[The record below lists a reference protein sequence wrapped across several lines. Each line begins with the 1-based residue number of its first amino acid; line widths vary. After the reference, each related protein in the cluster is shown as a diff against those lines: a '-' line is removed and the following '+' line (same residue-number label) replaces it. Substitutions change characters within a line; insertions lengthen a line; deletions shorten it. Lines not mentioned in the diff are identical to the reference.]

1 MKDQKALLFRCLKND
16 VPAMVFSGN
25 DILFLPLLRR
35 YYDDAKTAGCTREFL
50 DDIKLR
56 IEEFEKHVEISP
68 DTIKLPD

>member
-1 MKDQKALLFRCLKND
+1 MKDQKALLLRCLKND

-25 DILFLPLLRR
+25 DILFLPLLKR
-35 YYDDAKTAGCTREFL
+35 YYTDAKEAGCTQEFL

-56 IEEFEKHVEISP
+56 IEEFEKHIEMSP

>member
-25 DILFLPLLRR
+25 DILFLPLLKR
-35 YYDDAKTAGCTREFL
+35 YYEDAKTAGCTQGFL
-50 DDIKLR
+50 DDILLR
-56 IEEFEKHVEISP
+56 IQEFEKHIAMSP

>member
-1 MKDQKALLFRCLKND
+1 MKDQKALLFRCIRND

-25 DILFLPLLRR
+25 DVLFLPLLKD
-35 YYDDAKTAGCTREFL
+35 YYMNARKAGCTQEFL

-56 IEEFEKHVEISP
+56 IDEFEGHIEMSP

>member
-25 DILFLPLLRR
+25 DILFLPLLKR
-35 YYDDAKTAGCTREFL
+35 YWQDAKDAGCTQEFL
-50 DDIKLR
+50 DDIQLR
-56 IEEFEKHVEISP
+56 IEEFEKHLEMSP